1 MWENAYL
8 SIKNPKAFRALSRP
22 WTQAANCSLCSHNSA
37 SLHWQLSA
45 SEPGTLLDQI
55 LDPHL
60 GCNNTTNDDAKIAIN
75 DTTNKNGINSL

>member
-8 SIKNPKAFRALSRP
+8 SIKNPKTLK
-22 WTQAANCSLCSHNSA
+22 TQAANCSLCSCDSA

-45 SEPGTLLDQI
+45 SEPGALLDQI